1 MAASKEAITKPTD
14 INGVILESWAQG
26 FMVGALVIM
35 AG

>member
-1 MAASKEAITKPTD
+1 MSNQEISKPND
-14 INGVILESWAQG
+14 IDGVILESWAQG